1 MLNAVT
7 ANFLGD
13 NLQCWMQIQVGK
25 GPWASE
31 VSGIVKIGQTMTMV
45 LAIKDDENKFDML
58 VRNCANNC
66 RISSPLF
73 PVSAYPRNV
82 TCRYRVVFDRSD
94 FQVVLGGQPGDRYDL
109 ALHPHCQADRLIV
122 YEKTSGG
129 NHHQYQQVAKFCG
142 RGTFPK
148 VYY

>member
-1 MLNAVT
+1 MRNYNKSPT
-7 ANFLGD
+7 EG
-13 NLQCWMQIQVGK
+13 
-25 GPWASE
+25 
-31 VSGIVKIGQTMTMV
+31 GQ
-45 LAIKDDENKFDML
+45 LADSRCDML